1 MSCFLPMCR
10 DVNVPMKFPGT
21 IESARSVLDN
31 AVVSELFNR
40 LQAEG
45 DTHIYKRAED
55 AWMAA
60 AMKHGYMKADEMVF
74 PQNIGIDGHSQEI
87 VRREHR

>member
-1 MSCFLPMCR
+1 ML
-10 DVNVPMKFPGT
+10 N
-21 IESARSVLDN
+21 I

-55 AWMAA
+55 AFMAA
-60 AMKHGYMKADEMVF
+60 VTKHGYMKGDEMVF
-74 PQNIGIDGHSQEI
+74 PQNIALM
-87 VRREHR
+87 VTAKK

>member
-1 MSCFLPMCR
+1 MILRFLPMCR
-10 DVNVPMKFPGT
+10 EVNIPMKFPGT
-21 IESARSVLDN
+21 VESARSMLDN

-45 DTHIYKRAED
+45 DTHIYERAED

-60 AMKHGYMKADEMVF
+60 VKKHGYMQGHEIVF
-74 PQNIGIDGHSQEI
+74 PQN
-87 VRREHR
+87 VAYMVTAKK

>member
-21 IESARSVLDN
+21 VESARSVLDN

-74 PQNIGIDGHSQEI
+74 PQNIALM
-87 VRREHR
+87 VTAKK

>member
-1 MSCFLPMCR
+1 MIICFLPLCR
-10 DVNVPMKFPGT
+10 EVNVPMRFPGT
-21 IESARSVLDN
+21 IESVRSVLEN

-60 AMKHGYMKADEMVF
+60 AVKYGYMKGEEMVF
-74 PQNIGIDGHSQEI
+74 PQNIALMVIAKK
-87 VRREHR
+87 

>member
-1 MSCFLPMCR
+1 MFCFLPMCR

-21 IESARSVLDN
+21 VESARSVLDN

-60 AMKHGYMKADEMVF
+60 AMKHGYMKGDEMVF
-74 PQNIGIDGHSQEI
+74 PQNIALM
-87 VRREHR
+87 VTAKK